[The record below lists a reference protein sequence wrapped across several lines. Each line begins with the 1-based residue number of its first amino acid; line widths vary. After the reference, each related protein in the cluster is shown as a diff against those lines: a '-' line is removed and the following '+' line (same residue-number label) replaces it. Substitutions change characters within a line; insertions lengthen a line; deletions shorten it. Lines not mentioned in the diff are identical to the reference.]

1 MQYTIRDIPRQLDV
15 ELRERARRE
24 GKSLNQVAV
33 EAMAQGLGLGETSA
47 PRRSVEDVAGTW
59 KKQPAVERALAD
71 QDRVD
76 PGMWNRGS
84 PSIRTATSISAKG
97 WRRRWRS

>member
-1 MQYTIRDIPRQLDV
+1 MQYTIRDIPPRLDV

-33 EAMAQGLGLGETSA
+33 EALAQGVGLDSTITRT
-47 PRRSVEDVAGTW
+47 PKRSLEDVAGTW
-59 KKQPAVERALAD
+59 KKDPATERALAD

-76 PGMWNRGS
+76 PAMW
-84 PSIRTATSISAKG
+84 K
-97 WRRRWRS
+97 